1 MKDLRDFLRD
11 LKEQHPEE
19 FVEIDEP
26 VSTEYEVTAYW
37 QMYSRLGNPV
47 LFFRKVRGY
56 DMPVVANVFGS
67 RRRVARVIG
76 ADEEGFY
83 DKWCEKLRR
92 VVEPEVVNDGSVKE
106 VRQAGDEVDL
116 TSFPIQKF
124 FKEDAGRY
132 ITSGVVVANHPETGV
147 VNLSFARMQLKG
159 KNKLGVSLHSRG
171 YLWSYFQEAVRRKV
185 PWLEVAVVIGCHPA
199 IYLAAASRRADEYR
213 MAGSLADEPVKL
225 VKCETKEIYVPANAE
240 IVLEGRIL
248 TDVNEDEGPFSEY
261 TGYLTGR
268 STRNILIVDC
278 ITHRRDAIFQTIIPS
293 NSSEH
298 LTLGGLPMQ
307 ANYYARLKES
317 IPQVHNVSF
326 PVWGTHFVAIVSVD
340 KAGKEGL
347 QMRAA
352 LSLIGE
358 NPYIKYVILVDKD
371 VSVFDEQEVLWALA
385 TRSQPHKSITILP
398 LSDGSLLD
406 PSQEQPGLTS
416 RAVIDAT
423 RPVHWAEQRV
433 SLPSIPEDVIN
444 QVRQRLKFK

>member
-37 QMYSRLGNPV
+37 QVYSRLGNPV

-326 PVWGTHFVAIVSVD
+326 PVWGTHFVAIVSVCCCR
-340 KAGKEGL
+340 G
-347 QMRAA
+347 
-352 LSLIGE
+352 LSLIHWE
-358 NPYIKYVILVDKD
+358 WTLTKLRLFWEILRPLR
-371 VSVFDEQEVLWALA
+371 SALVFGAAEELSCAEEP
-385 TRSQPHKSITILP
+385 RRMRPKS
-398 LSDGSLLD
+398 
-406 PSQEQPGLTS
+406 
-416 RAVIDAT
+416 
-423 RPVHWAEQRV
+423 
-433 SLPSIPEDVIN
+433 
-444 QVRQRLKFK
+444 

>member
-37 QMYSRLGNPV
+37 QVYSRLGNPV

>member
-159 KNKLGVSLHSRG
+159 NNKLGVSLHSRG

-371 VSVFDEQEVLWALA
+371 VNVFDEQEVLWALA

>member
-1 MKDLRDFLRD
+1 MKDLHDFLTE
-11 LKEQHPEE
+11 LKERYPDE

-26 VSTEYEVTAYW
+26 VSPEYEVTAYW
-37 QMYSRLGNPV
+37 QEYTRRGNPV
-47 LFFRKVRGY
+47 LFFNKINGY
-56 DMPVVANVFGS
+56 DMPVVANIFGL
-67 RRRVARVIG
+67 RRRVARLIG
-76 ADEEGFY
+76 ADEQQFY
-83 DKWCEKLRR
+83 ERWCEKLRK
-92 VVEPEVVNDGSVKE
+92 VIEPEI
-106 VRQAGDEVDL
+106 VRQGPVKNVLKTGDDVDL
-116 TSFPIQKF
+116 TKLPVQKF

-132 ITSGVVVANHPETGV
+132 ITSGIVVANDPETSV

-159 KNKLGVSLHSRG
+159 KDKLGVSLHSRG
-171 YLWSYFQEAVRRKV
+171 NLWSYFQKAVSKKM
-185 PWLEVAVVIGCHPA
+185 PWLEVAVVVGCHPA
-199 IYLAAASRRADEYR
+199 IYLAAASRQADEYR
-213 MAGSLADEPVKL
+213 MAGSLADEPVEL

-317 IPQVHNVSF
+317 IPQVHNINF

-347 QMRAA
+347 QIRAA

-371 VSVFDEQEVLWALA
+371 VNVFDEQEVLWALA

-423 RPVHWAEQRV
+423 RPVHWEEQRV
-433 SLPSIPEDVIN
+433 SVPSIPEDVIG

>member
-26 VSTEYEVTAYW
+26 VSMEYEATAYW
-37 QMYSRLGNPV
+37 QVYSRLGNPV

-106 VRQAGDEVDL
+106 VRLAGDEVDL
-116 TSFPIQKF
+116 TRFPIQKF

-132 ITSGVVVANHPETGV
+132 ITSGIVVANHPETGV

-371 VSVFDEQEVLWALA
+371 VNVFDEREVLWALA
-385 TRSQPHKSITILP
+385 TRSQPHKAITILP

-423 RPVHWAEQRV
+423 RPVHWSEQKV
-433 SLPSIPEDVIN
+433 SVPSIPEELVD

>member
-1 MKDLRDFLRD
+1 MRD

-159 KNKLGVSLHSRG
+159 NNKLGVSLHSRG

-371 VSVFDEQEVLWALA
+371 VNVFDEQEVLWALA

>member
-37 QMYSRLGNPV
+37 QVYSRLGNPV

-371 VSVFDEQEVLWALA
+371 VNVFDEQEVLWALA

>member
-1 MKDLRDFLRD
+1 MRD

-37 QMYSRLGNPV
+37 QVYSRLGNPV

>member
-37 QMYSRLGNPV
+37 QVYSRLGNPV

-171 YLWSYFQEAVRRKV
+171 YLW
-185 PWLEVAVVIGCHPA
+185 
-199 IYLAAASRRADEYR
+199 
-213 MAGSLADEPVKL
+213 
-225 VKCETKEIYVPANAE
+225 
-240 IVLEGRIL
+240 
-248 TDVNEDEGPFSEY
+248 
-261 TGYLTGR
+261 
-268 STRNILIVDC
+268 
-278 ITHRRDAIFQTIIPS
+278 
-293 NSSEH
+293 
-298 LTLGGLPMQ
+298 
-307 ANYYARLKES
+307 
-317 IPQVHNVSF
+317 
-326 PVWGTHFVAIVSVD
+326 
-340 KAGKEGL
+340 
-347 QMRAA
+347 
-352 LSLIGE
+352 
-358 NPYIKYVILVDKD
+358 
-371 VSVFDEQEVLWALA
+371 
-385 TRSQPHKSITILP
+385 
-398 LSDGSLLD
+398 
-406 PSQEQPGLTS
+406 
-416 RAVIDAT
+416 
-423 RPVHWAEQRV
+423 
-433 SLPSIPEDVIN
+433 
-444 QVRQRLKFK
+444 

>member
-1 MKDLRDFLRD
+1 MRD